1 MCDPSTISLGKYGAF
16 PSNLIIHRPYHLTYE
31 LEDKREGESFC
42 RLRVVPSSELY
53 ADVFAE
59 EAGTCSAPADDSDR
73 IISATDGVEYSLVDP
88 ESGAVVARSNR
99 EIIDDSAR
107 QTLTMEEI
115 EELKRDGTG
124 AGKDIIAKLLLSHTA
139 LDQKTS
145 FSLAKY
151 KLLKTKK
158 YIRRFQVLP
167 LDVPLLGKWMLE
179 EKDSARVLEMRDEMV
194 GLIGCWAN
202 VHFGGE
208 DVLLDGPASSD
219 PEAANDEITEA
230 ERLRKL
236 NEEPKPMNGR
246 WLVIDDTSGFLVA
259 AMAERMG
266 ILYQDEKD
274 PSEQT
279 AVEDSAEKEGSAAA
293 GDEALEVPG
302 TGVENGAE
310 ATSATAG
317 ETAQQQ
323 SFHRPRSHDFQV
335 PFSQTNT
342 ITLLHAANQPN
353 LSFLNYY
360 GFDIQNPN
368 HPPHPLVNH
377 LLTLTWLQLLHP
389 ETDASYSTNPP
400 SASPT
405 QLAAMKPNRR
415 GTYHRK
421 RRRFARTRHTVDSAR
436 AGQFSGLA
444 VASTMDAVGILQH
457 TLPLLA
463 GGAPIAIYSATAEPL
478 VELADCFSV
487 ARRSA
492 WANPETAPLEA
503 VGKTAAELER
513 WAGNDDFPLN
523 PTLVLGASIQT
534 SRARRW
540 QVLPGRT
547 HPTMTDRGG
556 AEGYVLTGWRAR
568 PAEGRVEAR
577 GKHTGKRRKV
587 EGGAAES
594 AAATPVSDG
603 VLVP

>member
-1 MCDPSTISLGKYGAF
+1 M
-16 PSNLIIHRPYHLTYE
+16 
-31 LEDKREGESFC
+31 
-42 RLRVVPSSELY
+42 VPASELY

-59 EAGTCSAPADDSDR
+59 EETATCSTPADDSDR

-88 ESGAVVARSNR
+88 DSGKVVARSNR
-99 EIIDDSAR
+99 EIIDDNAR

-124 AGKDIIAKLLLSHTA
+124 AGKEIIAKLLLSHTA

-167 LDVPLLGKWMLE
+167 LDVPLLGKYMLE
-179 EKDSARVLEMRDEMV
+179 EKDASRVLDMRDEMV
-194 GLIGCWAN
+194 GLVGCWAN
-202 VHFGGE
+202 VHYGGD
-208 DVLLDGPASSD
+208 DVFLDAPASSD
-219 PEAANDEITEA
+219 ADEANDNATEE

-236 NEEPKPMNGR
+236 NEGSKPLNGR
-246 WLVIDDTSGFLVA
+246 WLVVDDTSGFLVA

-274 PSEQT
+274 VNDEQPSTE
-279 AVEDSAEKEGSAAA
+279 AKVNEEDAIAA
-293 GDEALEVPG
+293 GDKAAEVP
-302 TGVENGAE
+302 TSIPEETKAENGA
-310 ATSATAG
+310 ATPKGTAA
-317 ETAQQQ
+317 EDIQQPT
-323 SFHRPRSHDFQV
+323 SHRPRSHDFQV

-377 LLTLTWLQLLHP
+377 LLTLTWLQLLQP
-389 ETDASYSTNPP
+389 EIDASYSTMPP
-400 SASPT
+400 SVSAT
-405 QLAAMKPNRR
+405 QLAAWKPNRR

-421 RRRFARTRHTVDSAR
+421 RRRFARTRHIVDSAR
-436 AGQFSGLA
+436 AGNFSGLA
-444 VASTMDAVGILQH
+444 VASTMDNISILKY

-463 GGAPIAIYSATAEPL
+463 GGAPIAIYSPTLEPL

-487 ARRSA
+487 SRRSA
-492 WANPETAPLEA
+492 WMNPETSPPET

-513 WAGNDDFPLN
+513 WEGSDDFPLN

-534 SRARRW
+534 SRARKW
-540 QVLPGRT
+540 QVLPGRA

-577 GKHTGKRRKV
+577 GKHTAKRRKV
-587 EGGAAES
+587 DDKGASES
-594 AAATPVSDG
+594 AAATPASDG
-603 VLVP
+603 MPIS